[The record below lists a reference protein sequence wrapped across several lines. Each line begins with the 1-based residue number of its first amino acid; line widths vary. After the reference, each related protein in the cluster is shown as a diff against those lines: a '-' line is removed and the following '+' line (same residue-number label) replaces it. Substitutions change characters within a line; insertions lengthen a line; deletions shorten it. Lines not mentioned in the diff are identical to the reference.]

1 MNRRP
6 RLPPIVRYVYV
17 IGPTRGLQ
25 KIGMAIDPQARLA
38 ALQTASPVDLLI
50 HAAIAVPF
58 GADPDV
64 EHQAHRL
71 LGRMCVRSEWFEA
84 TPAEALFAVYTAAL
98 PWMATLTA
106 LRPLEPAVVRAAVT
120 GVIPQPPSSL
130 VSLRRL
136 HPGSA
141 KTRRPWTRYRCSGRE
156 HERSYLPRL
165 TLAAVTTGASPRL
178 GA

>member
-1 MNRRP
+1 MKRQP

-25 KIGMAIDPQARLA
+25 KIGMAIDPQVRLA

-58 GADPDV
+58 GAAPDV

-71 LGRMCVRSEWFEA
+71 LGRMCVRNEWFEA

-98 PWMATLTA
+98 PWMARLVVSAPVEQRVIRTSAVTSRPIATA
-106 LRPLEPAVVRAAVT
+106 LVRPAEVPDR
-120 GVIPQPPSSL
+120 
-130 VSLRRL
+130 
-136 HPGSA
+136 
-141 KTRRPWTRYRCSGRE
+141 RRPQDGLSADP
-156 HERSYLPRL
+156 LPL
-165 TLAAVTTGASPRL
+165 FQPR
-178 GA
+178 A

>member
-1 MNRRP
+1 LSRRP

-25 KIGMAIDPQARLA
+25 KIGMATDPQTRLA

-58 GADPDV
+58 GAAPDV

-71 LGRMCVRSEWFEA
+71 LGRMCVRNEWFEA

-98 PWMATLTA
+98 PWMEKLTTL
-106 LRPLEPAVVRAAVT
+106 RRLEPEIMRLPVAGPAPRA
-120 GVIPQPPSSL
+120 PSSL
-130 VSLRRL
+130 VAAAALDPLRRQD
-136 HPGSA
+136 
-141 KTRRPWTRYRCSGRE
+141 
-156 HERSYLPRL
+156 
-165 TLAAVTTGASPRL
+165 ASPMDPLPLFRER
-178 GA
+178 A